1 MVPEVSEVMT
11 FLLDAYQEA
20 LDVLAM
26 ISVWVTLLVSPS
38 AIVWYALGLLT
49 LPLLQ
54 FIRIRYAFWRMKSR
68 LARKVNGKSGRLI
81 SSAMRILSRTYPKA
95 PIQIRREETENVL
108 DILSKIVEIA
118 DESSSTDWKRLWS
131 KVDSS
136 WLERFV
142 SKGRMIEEPLLQE
155 ALATAF
161 VREAIRPGRLGHR
174 EIDVLAAISVQ
185 DWRTFTAICG
195 FACCIGGRITPVIF
209 NYEEDVYR
217 KAGLSAEM
225 LDDLVA
231 AGVITQGGTGDSYTL
246 RMPARGLRVTYFDE
260 EELTLRPLPAPTPR
274 KYLGRT
280 LTQPHPLDKNLD
292 VGVVDFTQLGR
303 TLGFLAPCSKVDGFT
318 NYLRCRWEVYLHD
331 QESIS

>member
-1 MVPEVSEVMT
+1 MT

-20 LDVLAM
+20 LDVLSM
-26 ISVWVTLLVSPS
+26 IPVWLNLLVSPS

-49 LPLLQ
+49 LPLIQ
-54 FIRIRYAFWRMKSR
+54 FVRVRYGFWRMKSR
-68 LARKVNGKSGRLI
+68 FARKVNGISGKMI
-81 SSAMRILSRTYPKA
+81 SAAMRIFSRTYPKA
-95 PIQIRREETENVL
+95 PIQIRTEETENVL
-108 DILSKIVEIA
+108 NILSKIVEIA
-118 DESSSTDWKRLWS
+118 DESPSTDWKRLWS

-136 WLERFV
+136 WLDRFV
-142 SKGRMIEEPLLQE
+142 SKCRMIEEPLLQE
-155 ALATAF
+155 ALARAF
-161 VREAIRPGRLGHR
+161 VREAIRPGSLGHR

-209 NYEEDVYR
+209 NYKEDVYR

-225 LDDLVA
+225 LDALVA

-246 RMPARGLRVTYFDE
+246 GMPAKGLRVTYFDE
-260 EELTLRPLPAPTPR
+260 EELIVRPLPAPIPR
-274 KYLGRT
+274 EYLGRT

-318 NYLRCRWEVYLHD
+318 DYLGCRWEAYLHD